1 MKQFKS
7 TKRAERRGHLKT
19 AWDQALQ
26 KFVWMRRTT
35 NGRWVLY

>member
-19 AWDQALQ
+19 VKNRMGSGVTEVCLDAP
-26 KFVWMRRTT
+26 
-35 NGRWVLY
+35 NH

>member
-19 AWDQALQ
+19 VWDQALQ
-26 KFVWMRRTT
+26 KFFLMRRTT
-35 NGRWVLY
+35 NGKWILY